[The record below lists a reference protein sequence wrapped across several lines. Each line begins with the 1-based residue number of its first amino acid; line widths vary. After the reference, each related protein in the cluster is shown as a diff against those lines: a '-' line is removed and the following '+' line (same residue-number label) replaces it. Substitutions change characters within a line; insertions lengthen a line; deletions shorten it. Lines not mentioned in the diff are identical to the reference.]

1 MFKKKINSNCN
12 YFLYFFIK
20 TIIVLKKTKN
30 KLIFSTDITLFLLR
44 SMVK

>member
-20 TIIVLKKTKN
+20 AVIILKKTKN
-30 KLIFSTDITLFLLR
+30 KSIFSIDITLFLL
-44 SMVK
+44 STVI